1 MVRPRIALAQIDTCV
16 GDVEANAASGR
27 AWARKA
33 AQAGAHLVVFPE
45 MTLTGYPIEDL
56 ALRASFRRGAE
67 AALQRTAAALADEGL
82 GDLAVLVGT
91 VGEKSVTPVHEP
103 GAPEGPR

>member
-16 GDVEANAASGR
+16 GDIEQNAQAVL
-27 AWARKA
+27 AWARRA
-33 AQAGAHLVVFPE
+33 ADAGADLVGFPE

-67 AALQRTAAALADEGL
+67 EALQRTAVALAEDGL
-82 GDLAVLVGT
+82 GDLAVLAGT
-91 VGEKSVTPVHEP
+91 VGERSVTPVHEP
-103 GAPEGPR
+103 

>member
-1 MVRPRIALAQIDTCV
+1 MVRLGHMPYPRIALAQIDTRV
-16 GDVEANAASGR
+16 GDVDANAR
-27 AWARKA
+27 AVLDWARTA
-33 AQAGAHLVVFPE
+33 AQAGADLVVFPE

-91 VGEKSVTPVHEP
+91 VGEK
-103 GAPEGPR
+103 R